1 MDLPPG
7 TSGIQNRRQFVA
19 NSDSDYEDDPGV
31 PGYAPDLDDE
41 QYETDESEVEDPDYD
56 MMLVNAHYLYNEV
69 RTSSGENKMP
79 LYDFRLEVIDK
90 LLPDVPEPP
99 RPLKRRRVP
108 HVPSRI
114 TEKVACGKRS
124 KQKRCSVCYANGRKK
139 YVMWQCLECDGQ
151 PGLCVPHCFDQFHD

>member
-1 MDLPPG
+1 
-7 TSGIQNRRQFVA
+7 
-19 NSDSDYEDDPGV
+19 
-31 PGYAPDLDDE
+31 
-41 QYETDESEVEDPDYD
+41 
-56 MMLVNAHYLYNEV
+56 MLVNAHYLYNEV

-90 LLPDVPEPP
+90 LLPDVPKPP

-124 KQKRCSVCYANGRKK
+124 IQKRCRN
-139 YVMWQCLECDGQ
+139 VMDSLGCVSHIVLTNSMTNEAYLGEDERLA
-151 PGLCVPHCFDQFHD
+151 PGACAVDLLHVFKMAKVGSFGV

>member
-1 MDLPPG
+1 
-7 TSGIQNRRQFVA
+7 
-19 NSDSDYEDDPGV
+19 
-31 PGYAPDLDDE
+31 
-41 QYETDESEVEDPDYD
+41 
-56 MMLVNAHYLYNEV
+56 
-69 RTSSGENKMP
+69 MP

-90 LLPDVPEPP
+90 LLPDVPKPP

-124 KQKRCSVCYANGRKK
+124 KQKRCRVCYANGRKK

-151 PGLCVPHCFDQFHD
+151 PGFGLFFKNNKENGARFEERLAPGACAVDLLHVFKMAKFGSFGV